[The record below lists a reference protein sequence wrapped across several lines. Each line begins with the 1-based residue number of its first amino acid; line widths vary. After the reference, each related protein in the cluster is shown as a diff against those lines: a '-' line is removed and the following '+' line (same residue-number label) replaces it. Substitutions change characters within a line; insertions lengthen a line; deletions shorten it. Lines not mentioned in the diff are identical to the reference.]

1 MKPNTVR
8 RTAAEQ
14 SAKAAHSE
22 ELQRNQGLMAGSVVL
37 TLEGEMP
44 VEFLSPGDRV
54 ITRDSGMAV
63 VRAVHRRLAHIE
75 TVHIKAGSLG
85 HARPESDVTLPA
97 SQEVLI
103 RDWRAEALFGSK
115 QALVP
120 ARRLADGEFVTLQA
134 ARDVTLHI
142 VEFDREHVIYA
153 DGLEVSCPLLQERGV
168 KVEAA

>member
-1 MKPNTVR
+1 MKPNTVGR
-8 RTAAEQ
+8 SEAKLSTK
-14 SAKAAHSE
+14 SAQSE
-22 ELQRNQGLMAGSVVL
+22 EILHAQGLMAGSIVL

-63 VRAVHRRLAHIE
+63 IRHVHRRLAHIE
-75 TVHIKAGSLG
+75 TVQIKAGSLG

-103 RDWRAEALFGSK
+103 RDWRAEAVFGNK

-120 ARRLADGEFVTLQA
+120 ARRLADGEFVTLQH
-134 ARDVTLHI
+134 ARDVTLHMI
-142 VEFDREHVIYA
+142 EFDREHVIYA
-153 DGLEVSCPLLQERGV
+153 DGLELSCPLLQHAV
-168 KVEAA
+168 QQAEAA